1 MYTLGQA
8 AKAAGKSK
16 STILRA
22 LKDGK
27 LSGSKDENGQYRI
40 DPAELHRVFD
50 GTVHGTANDAPRNA
64 HGTPDD
70 AATLRAE
77 LEAARALAEE
87 RGRTIDD
94 LRERLDKE
102 SEERRKLTA
111 MLTDQ
116 RTQPPPKRG
125 FWTRLRGG

>member
-22 LKDGK
+22 LKGGK

-50 GTVHGTANDAPRNA
+50 GTVHRTANDAPRNA
-64 HGTPDD
+64 YGTPDD

-116 RTQPPPKRG
+116 RTQPPPKQG